1 MAPRPNNIPNR
12 IYLMTYNSDNND
24 RYTFAPSK
32 DLLVQLEAIAGA
44 EGVPVPVLIAKWLN
58 RDCNEWQPTEKV
70 SNKPHQSQHQSQHES
85 QEELNEAFG
94 EPYPDKATTAT
105 AATTTATAVKG
116 PRLDP
121 LRYTKFSRG
130 IQ

>member
-1 MAPRPNNIPNR
+1 
-12 IYLMTYNSDNND
+12 MTDNND

-70 SNKPHQSQHQSQHES
+70 SNKPYKPFNSIEPQESHQPQHES
-85 QEELNEAFG
+85 QEDLNEAFG

-105 AATTTATAVKG
+105 AATTTTATAVKG

>member
-58 RDCNEWQPTEKV
+58 RDCNEWQPTEK
-70 SNKPHQSQHQSQHES
+70 
-85 QEELNEAFG
+85 AFG

-105 AATTTATAVKG
+105 TATTTATAVKG